1 MIQYIQNKEREDIK
15 MKKFT
20 ITVEKIETYDII
32 AEDEDLAVD
41 KAEEM
46 FDKAEATYYIEN
58 EEEA

>member
-1 MIQYIQNKEREDIK
+1 

-58 EEEA
+58 EEEIKIRVDK